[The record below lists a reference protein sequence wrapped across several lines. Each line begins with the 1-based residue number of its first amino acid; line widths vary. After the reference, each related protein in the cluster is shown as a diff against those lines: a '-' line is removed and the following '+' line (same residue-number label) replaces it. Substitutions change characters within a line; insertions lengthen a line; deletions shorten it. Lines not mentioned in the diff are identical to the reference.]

1 MRILHNFPHLST
13 VCTIFGN
20 PFRVHA
26 SKLLNV
32 KNLLL
37 SLLVFYLSTGLLS
50 GQDRGTLKGSVR
62 DSVGDPVDLANV
74 ALLGTGEGT
83 MTDVNGTFEMEIPA
97 GRSYTVVVSCVGYR
111 TEQFAVRLQSG
122 ETRELNVSLNRDVRA
137 LQEVSVSARQERAST
152 FQRIDVADLTYMPTT
167 TGKVEAIIKSQAGVS
182 SSNELSSQYSVR
194 GGNFDENLV
203 YVNDI
208 EIYRPFLVR
217 SGQQE
222 GLSFVNS
229 DLVSSVKFS
238 AGGYDARYGD
248 KMSSAL
254 DITYKRPR
262 QFAGSSSISL
272 LGASA
277 HVEGASA
284 TQRFTYLAGFRYKTT
299 SYLLNSLQTKGD
311 YKPQFSDFQA
321 MLTYHVSRKLEIS
334 FLGNYASNKYQ
345 FIPSE
350 TDVEFGTKD
359 LPLNLKIYYE
369 GQEVDRFDTYLG
381 ALSFH
386 FRPTKGL
393 SLKLTGSA
401 FRTTEQETFD
411 ILGQYW
417 INELD
422 NTINSDTYGDSILN
436 VGVGSL
442 LTHARNYLDAF
453 VISAS
458 HLGSYQQDNNRL
470 QWGLSYQYQDFYD
483 RISEWELLDSSGYVI
498 PYNGEEIVLPKSR
511 QADHRIHYDQ
521 YSAFIQNTWEINGE
535 ASDIFVT
542 TGLRGTIWNF
552 NHTTMVSPRVTIS
565 TQPYWDRDMMFH
577 VSAGYYYQPPFY
589 KEMRKPDGTINEEVK
604 PQRSIHFLV
613 GGDYIFTMWDRPFKL
628 TGEAYYKWLSNLI
641 PYKIENVRISYAG
654 ENISSGFARGI
665 DFKLNG
671 EFVHGAESWMTLSIL
686 QTMEDVEGDYAYVF
700 NGNEYVRLPA
710 EEFPRPTDQLF
721 TFGLYFQDY
730 FPNNPGYKVHLN
742 AFYGTGLPL
751 SSPNEEQYYTQLR
764 MRPYRRVDIG
774 FSKVIKREGA
784 QMGPRN
790 PLRLFESIWISGE
803 IFNLLGI
810 NNEASYLWIRTVTD
824 QQGIPG
830 MFGVPNYLTGRR
842 FNVKISVN
850 F

>member
-1 MRILHNFPHLST
+1 M
-13 VCTIFGN
+13 
-20 PFRVHA
+20 
-26 SKLLNV
+26 
-32 KNLLL
+32 KNLFL
-37 SLLVFYLSTGLLS
+37 SFLVLFLFTAWLDGQEQGILTG
-50 GQDRGTLKGSVR
+50 TVK
-62 DSVGDPVDLANV
+62 DSLGDPIELANV

-83 MTDVNGTFEMEIPA
+83 MTNQNGTFQMDIPA

-111 TEQFAVRLQSG
+111 TEEFAVRLQNG
-122 ETRELNVSLNRDVRA
+122 ETREMHVSLSTDVRSI
-137 LQEVSVSARQERAST
+137 QEVSVSARQERAST
-152 FQRIDVADLTYMPTT
+152 FQRIDVEDLTYIPAT

-182 SSNELSSQYSVR
+182 SNNELSSQYAVR

-262 QFAGSSSISL
+262 KFAGSSSLSL

-277 HVEGASA
+277 HVEGASK
-284 TQRFTYLAGFRYKTT
+284 TQRFTYLAGYRYKTT
-299 SYLLNSLQTKGD
+299 SYLLNTLQTSGD
-311 YKPQFSDFQA
+311 YKPQFSDLQT
-321 MLTYHVSRKLEIS
+321 MLSYQLSRKLEVS
-334 FLGNYASNKYQ
+334 FLGNYGSNKYQ

-369 GQEVDRFDTYLG
+369 GQEADRFDTYMG
-381 ALSFH
+381 ALSFYYK
-386 FRPTKGL
+386 PLKGL

-401 FRTTEQETFD
+401 FRTSEQETFD

-422 NTINSDTYGDSILN
+422 NTIDSDTYGDSILS

-442 LTHARNYLDAF
+442 LSHARNYLDAI
-453 VISAS
+453 VVSAS
-458 HLGSYQQDNNRL
+458 HLGSYQQGNNQL
-470 QWGLSYQYQDFYD
+470 QWGLSFQYQRFFDH
-483 RISEWELLDSSGYVI
+483 ISEWELIDSAGYVI
-498 PYNGEEIVLPKSR
+498 PYDGKEIIFPDSR
-511 QADHRIHYDQ
+511 QADNQISYNL
-521 YSAFIQNTWEINGE
+521 YSAFVQNIHEINAE
-535 ASDIFVT
+535 KADVFVT
-542 TGLRGTIWNF
+542 TGLRGTVWNF
-552 NHTTMVSPRVTIS
+552 NRTTMVSPRITVS
-565 TQPYWDRDMMFH
+565 AQPFWERDMMFH
-577 VSAGYYYQPPFY
+577 ISGGIYYQPPFY
-589 KEMRKPDGTINEEVK
+589 KEMRMPDGSINDEIE
-604 PQRSIHFLV
+604 PQRSIHLLL
-613 GGDYIFTMWDRPFKL
+613 GGDYIFTMFDRPFKL
-628 TGEAYYKWLSNLI
+628 TGEAYYKWLSNLV
-641 PYKIENVRISYAG
+641 PFRIENVRLSYAG
-654 ENISSGFARGI
+654 ENISEGFARGI

-671 EFVHGAESWMTLSIL
+671 EFVPGAESWMTLSLL
-686 QTMEDVEGDYAYVF
+686 QTREDVKGDFYYTYDGEDFIRKEA
-700 NGNEYVRLPA
+700 GM
-710 EEFPRPTDQLF
+710 FPRPTDQLF
-721 TFGLYFQDY
+721 TFGIYFQDY

-742 AFYGTGLPL
+742 AFFGTGLPL
-751 SSPNEEQYYTQLR
+751 SSPNENQYYTSER

-784 QMGPRN
+784 QLGPRN
-790 PLRLFESIWISGE
+790 PIRFFESIWVSAE

-810 NNEASYLWIRTVTD
+810 KNEASYIWIRTLSD
-824 QQGIPG
+824 QEGVPG
-830 MFGVPNYLTGRR
+830 RFGVPNYLTGRR
-842 FNVKISVN
+842 FNVKLSVN

>member
-1 MRILHNFPHLST
+1 MKR
-13 VCTIFGN
+13 
-20 PFRVHA
+20 
-26 SKLLNV
+26 
-32 KNLLL
+32 LLL
-37 SLLVFYLSTGLLS
+37 FLLVILGTVVPVT
-50 GQDRGTLKGSVR
+50 GQDQGTLTGIVR
-62 DSVGDPVDLANV
+62 DSIGEAIDLANV
-74 ALLGTGEGT
+74 ALLGTQEGT
-83 MTDVNGTFEMEIPA
+83 MTNERGEFSLQIPA
-97 GRSYTVVVSCVGYR
+97 GRSFTVVVSCVGFR
-111 TEQFAVRLQSG
+111 TYQFAVRLQAG
-122 ETRELNVSLNRDVRA
+122 EERQRDISLKKDVRSIK
-137 LQEVSVSARQERAST
+137 EVSVSARQERAST
-152 FQRIDVADLTYMPTT
+152 FQRIDVSDLTYMPTT

-182 SSNELSSQYSVR
+182 TNNELSSQYSVR

-248 KMSSAL
+248 KMASAL
-254 DITYKRPR
+254 DITYKRPVK
-262 QFAGSSSISL
+262 FAGSSSVSL

-277 HVEGASA
+277 HVEGASK
-284 TQRFTYLAGFRYKTT
+284 TRRFTYLAGFRYKTT
-299 SYLLNSLQTKGD
+299 SYLLNTLQTTGD
-311 YKPQFSDFQA
+311 YKPQFSDFQT
-321 MLTYHVSRKLEIS
+321 MLTYQLTRKLEVS

-386 FRPTKGL
+386 YRPLKDL
-393 SLKLTGSA
+393 SLKFTGSA
-401 FRTTEQETFD
+401 FRTSEQETFD

-422 NTINSDTYGDSILN
+422 NTLNSETFGDSILS

-442 LTHARNYLDAF
+442 LSHARNYLDA
-453 VISAS
+453 VVVSAN
-458 HLGSYQQDNNRL
+458 HLGSYQMEGNRL
-470 QWGLSYQYQDFYD
+470 QWGLSYQYQKFFD
-483 RISEWELLDSSGYVI
+483 RISEWELVDSSGYVI
-498 PYNGEEIVLPKSR
+498 PYNGNEITLTDAR
-511 QADHRIHYDQ
+511 NTDNQIAYRQ
-521 YSAFIQNTWEINGE
+521 YSGFLQKTLEVNRNG
-535 ASDIFVT
+535 ADFYLT
-542 TGLRGTIWNF
+542 TGIRTTYWDF
-552 NHTTMVSPRVTIS
+552 KRTTMWSPRVTIAV
-565 TQPYWDRDMMFH
+565 QPNWMRDMMFH
-577 VSAGYYYQPPFY
+577 VSSGYYYQPPFY
-589 KEMRKPDGTINEEVK
+589 KEMRLPDGSINGQVE
-604 PQRSIHFLV
+604 PQRSIHLV
-613 GGDYIFTMWDRPFKL
+613 AGGDYIFSMWDRPFKL
-628 TGEAYYKWLSNLI
+628 TGEVYYKWLSNLI
-641 PYKIENVRISYAG
+641 PYKIENVRISYAAQ
-654 ENISSGFARGI
+654 NISSGFARGI

-671 EFVHGAESWMTLSIL
+671 EFVHGAESWMTISLL
-686 QTMEDVEGDYAYVF
+686 QTREDVEGDMASVF
-700 NGNEYVRLPA
+700 NGTEYIQEPA
-710 EEFPRPTDQLF
+710 GEFPRPTDQLF

-751 SSPNEEQYYTQLR
+751 SSPNEDQYYTDLR

-784 QMGPRN
+784 QLGPKN
-790 PLRLFESIWISGE
+790 PLRIFESIWISGE

-842 FNVKISVN
+842 FNLKIQVS

>member
-1 MRILHNFPHLST
+1 
-13 VCTIFGN
+13 
-20 PFRVHA
+20 
-26 SKLLNV
+26 V
-32 KNLLL
+32 KNLLFS
-37 SLLVFYLSTGLLS
+37 SLLLWISCGVLI
-50 GQDRGTLKGSVR
+50 GQEYGTLTGTVR
-62 DSVGDPVDLANV
+62 DSVGEPVELANV
-74 ALLGTGEGT
+74 ALLGTSEGT
-83 MTDVNGTFEMEIPA
+83 MTNPEGSFRLRIPA
-97 GRSYTVVVSCVGYR
+97 GRSFTVVVSCVGYR
-111 TEQFAVRLQSG
+111 TEQFAVRLQQD
-122 ETRELNVSLNRDVRA
+122 EERERNVRLSWDVR
-137 LQEVSVSARQERAST
+137 LLNEVSVSARQERAST
-152 FQRIDVADLTYMPTT
+152 FQRIDVEDLTYMPTT

-182 SSNELSSQYSVR
+182 SNNELSSQYSVR

-254 DITYKRPR
+254 DITYKTPR
-262 QFAGSSSISL
+262 RFAGSSSISL

-277 HVEGASA
+277 HVEGASH

-299 SYLLNSLQTKGD
+299 SYLLNTLQTSGD
-311 YKPQFSDFQA
+311 YKPQFSDLQT
-321 MLTYHVSRKLEIS
+321 MLSYHISRKLEVS
-334 FLGNYASNKYQ
+334 FLGNYGSNKYQ

-381 ALSFH
+381 ALTFH
-386 FRPTKGL
+386 YRPIKGL

-401 FRTTEQETFD
+401 FRTSEQETFD

-422 NTINSDTYGDSILN
+422 NTIDSDTYGDSILN

-442 LTHARNYLDAF
+442 LTHARNYLDAI
-453 VISAS
+453 VVSAS
-458 HLGSYQQDNNRL
+458 HLGSYQQDNNQL
-470 QWGLSYQYQDFYD
+470 QWGIFYQYQDFYD
-483 RISEWELLDSSGYVI
+483 HINEWELLDSSGYVI
-498 PYNGEEIVLPKSR
+498 PYNGETITLTDSR
-511 QADHRIHYDQ
+511 QAENRIAYDQ
-521 YSAFIQNTWEINGE
+521 FGAFIQNTREINGE
-535 ASDIFVT
+535 GADIFIT
-542 TGLRGTIWNF
+542 TGLRGTVWNF
-552 NHTTMVSPRVTIS
+552 NRTTMLSPRVTVS
-565 TQPYWDRDMMFH
+565 AQPYWKRDMMFH
-577 VSAGYYYQPPFY
+577 LSAGYYYQPPFY
-589 KEMRKPDGTINEEVK
+589 KEMRMPDGSINQEVK
-604 PQRSIHFLV
+604 PQRSIHLLV
-613 GGDYIFTMWDRPFKL
+613 GGDYIFDMWDRPFKL
-628 TGEAYYKWLSNLI
+628 TGEVYYKWLSNLI
-641 PYKIENVRISYAG
+641 PYKIENVRVSYAG
-654 ENISSGFARGI
+654 ENISEGFARGI

-671 EFVHGAESWMTLSIL
+671 EFVHGAESWMTISLL
-686 QTMEDVEGDYAYVF
+686 QTREDVEGDFAYIF
-700 NGNEYVRLPA
+700 DGTRYVRVVA
-710 EEFPRPTDQLF
+710 GEFPRPTDQLF

-751 SSPNEEQYYTQLR
+751 SSPNEGQYYTQLR

-784 QMGPRN
+784 ELGPKN
-790 PLRLFESIWISGE
+790 PMRIFESIWISGE

-810 NNEASYLWIRTVTD
+810 NNEASYLWIRTISD

-842 FNVKISVN
+842 FNLKITVS